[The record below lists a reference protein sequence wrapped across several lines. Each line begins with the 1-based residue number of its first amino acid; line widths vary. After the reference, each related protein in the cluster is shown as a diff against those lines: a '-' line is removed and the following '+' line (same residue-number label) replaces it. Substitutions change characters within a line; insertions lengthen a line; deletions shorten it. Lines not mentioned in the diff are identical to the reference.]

1 MRLTKDIEA
10 TVRLYLTLMNV
21 WMAVMPVTSTQI
33 AKTLTARKHVHVI
46 MDFSVMV
53 AHAVILMNVSL
64 VTMIVTRMLRA
75 IIPLAAMSVFV
86 IKVLKVVVSLVS
98 TLTSTSWI
106 FRAM

>member
-1 MRLTKDIEA
+1 
-10 TVRLYLTLMNV
+10 
-21 WMAVMPVTSTQI
+21 
-33 AKTLTARKHVHVI
+33 

-53 AHAVILMNVSL
+53 AHAVISMDVSL

-86 IKVLKVVVSLVS
+86 IKVLKVMVSLVS